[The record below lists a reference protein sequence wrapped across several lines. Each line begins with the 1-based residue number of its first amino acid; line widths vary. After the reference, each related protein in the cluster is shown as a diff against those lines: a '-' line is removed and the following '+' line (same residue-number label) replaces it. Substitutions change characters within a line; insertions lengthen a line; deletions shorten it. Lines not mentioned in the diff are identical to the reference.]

1 MDKIRVS
8 EGKVN
13 TWMQTTLNVLPYFI
27 IFLLVRNE
35 QNNKQWVDWI
45 MYSNSRIN
53 EKDLGEKRVNRQQQ
67 LTLEARLHVAVKV

>member
-1 MDKIRVS
+1 
-8 EGKVN
+8 
-13 TWMQTTLNVLPYFI
+13 
-27 IFLLVRNE
+27 
-35 QNNKQWVDWI
+35 